1 MNVFQIPGARFAVAA
16 AATPNPTAAGKIPR
30 TAHAGFYILDL
41 PGYGY
46 ARVSKTERAGF
57 RRLLAEVLER
67 SRLVGAV
74 WLLDIRHDPS
84 QDDRDMHELLGSD
97 DVPVL
102 AALTKADKL
111 PRGQRLK
118 RANALQETLHLDDDQ
133 VVITSAETGD
143 GIRELRD
150 AIAGLAAA

>member
-1 MNVFQIPGARFAVAA
+1 M
-16 AATPNPTAAGKIPR
+16 
-30 TAHAGFYILDL
+30 
-41 PGYGY
+41 
-46 ARVSKTERAGF
+46 
-57 RRLLAEVLER
+57 
-67 SRLVGAV
+67 

>member
-1 MNVFQIPGARFAVAA
+1 MMNVFRIPLGSGEWGVVPSGGRSVPLP
-16 AATPNPTAAGKIPR
+16 TP
-30 TAHAGFYILDL
+30 HAFYILDL

-46 ARVSKTERAGF
+46 ARVSKTERVAF
-57 RRLLAEVLER
+57 RHLIAEVLER